1 MIFFP
6 LNSKENVTIQ
16 VGGNNQWGNIVAGID
31 LIQRLNN
38 DGNERKQMKLG
49 QYGTTASLL
58 KTANG
63 TRFWKEYR
71 ECNFSLIY
79 I

>member
-1 MIFFP
+1 MICFH
-6 LNSKENVTIQ
+6 LISKENVTIQ
-16 VGGNNQWGNIVAGID
+16 VGGNDQWGNIVAGID

-38 DGNERKQMKLG
+38 KGNGQKQMNLG

-58 KTANG
+58 TTANG
-63 TRFWKEYR
+63 TRFWRECR